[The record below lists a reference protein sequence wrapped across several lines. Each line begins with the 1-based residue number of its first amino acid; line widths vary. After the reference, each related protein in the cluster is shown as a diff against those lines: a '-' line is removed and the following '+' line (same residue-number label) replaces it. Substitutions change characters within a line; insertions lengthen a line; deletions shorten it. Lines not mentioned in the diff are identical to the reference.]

1 MSGVISVGGLATG
14 LDTNSIIS
22 QLVAIEQKPVD
33 LLKQQSSDVQTTRD
47 TVGQV
52 SKGVLA
58 LRDAASALGFADQ
71 VLVRQAAS
79 SNENVLTATAGTG
92 AQRGTTAVTVTQLAR
107 GSIAGAT
114 IGLASADALVA
125 SSQGRF
131 SFQVGGGD
139 VQSVDVDGSTT
150 LQDLATKINN
160 LGAGVSA
167 SAINLGTT
175 ASPDWRLQIATTTTG
190 ASSTITVVQDDTNL
204 GLQTTQAGQNAAFT
218 VAGFSGTFQR
228 ESNTVGD
235 VLPGVTFQLQEL
247 GSSTIT
253 VTDDAAAITAKVKAL
268 ADAFN
273 NLVGYVNGQ
282 STIVTNQDKSV
293 TVGPL
298 ANDSAVQ
305 RTIDRLHAAL
315 SAPYAAATGKYVN
328 LSSIGFSTYVATG
341 PDDPN
346 KGTIT
351 FDAAKFQAALADDP
365 NAVAAVLAGDGVTT
379 GIANQ
384 VSALATQVT
393 SVGGSLVS
401 DDASLGD
408 RLKSLAD
415 QIDQGQQRVDA
426 FQARIQEQFNAL
438 ETLVAQF
445 KTQGDFLTSAFAK
458 KG

>member
-1 MSGVISVGGLATG
+1 MSGVITIGGLATG

-22 QLVAIEQKPVD
+22 QLVAIEQQPVNT
-33 LLKQQSSDVQTTRD
+33 LKQQSSDVQSTRD
-47 TVGQV
+47 AVGQV

-58 LRDAASALGFADQ
+58 VRDAASALGVANQ
-71 VLVRQAAS
+71 VLIRQAAS
-79 SNENVLTATAGTG
+79 SNQSVLTAAAGTG
-92 AQRGTTAVTVTQLAR
+92 AQRGTTGVTVTQLAQ
-107 GSIAGAT
+107 GSIAGGT

-131 SFQVGGGD
+131 SFQVGGGN
-139 VQSVDVDGSTT
+139 VQSVDLDGTTT
-150 LQDLATKINN
+150 LQDLANKINN

-167 SAINLGTT
+167 SAINLGTD
-175 ASPDWRLQIATTTTG
+175 ASPDWRLQVASTTTG

-204 GLQTTQAGQNAAFT
+204 GVQTTQAGQNAAFT

-235 VLPGVTFQLQEL
+235 VLPGVTFQLQSV

-253 VTDDAAAITAKVKAL
+253 VTDDTAAITTKVQAL
-268 ADAFN
+268 ANAFN
-273 NLVGYVNGQ
+273 TLVGYVNGQ
-282 STIVTNQDKSV
+282 STVVTNTDQSV

-305 RTIDRLHAAL
+305 RTVDRLHAAL
-315 SAPYAAATGKYVN
+315 SAPYSGASGKYVN
-328 LSSIGFSTYVATG
+328 LSSIGFSTYVASS

-365 NAVAAVLAGDGVTT
+365 DAVAAVLAGDGATT
-379 GIANQ
+379 GIANV
-384 VSALATQVT
+384 VSAVATQVT

-401 DDASLGD
+401 EDASLGD
-408 RLKSLAD
+408 RLSSLAD
-415 QIDQGQQRVDA
+415 QIDQAQQSVDA
-426 FQARIQEQFNAL
+426 FQARIQEQFNNL

-445 KTQGDFLTSAFAK
+445 KTQGDFLTSTFGK
-458 KG
+458 QS